1 MGRMGDPSDLK
12 GAVILLGSDAS
23 RYITGAELTIDGGY
37 TCL

>member
-1 MGRMGDPSDLK
+1 MADPSDLK

-23 RYITGAELTIDGGY
+23 KYITGAEITIDGGY